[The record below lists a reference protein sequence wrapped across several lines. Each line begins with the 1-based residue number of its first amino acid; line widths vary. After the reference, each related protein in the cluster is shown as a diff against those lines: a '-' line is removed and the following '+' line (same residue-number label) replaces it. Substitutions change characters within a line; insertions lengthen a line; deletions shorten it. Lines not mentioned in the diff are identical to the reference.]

1 MKEIKELKLKRY
13 QRLEKRTFDILISI
27 IVIIFLLPIYFL
39 IAILV
44 KIDSKGKAIYLQE
57 RIGKNGKIFKIYK
70 FRTMIED
77 AEKETGPV
85 LEMKNDIRVTRIG
98 KILRRR
104 KLDELPQFFN
114 VLKGDMSIV
123 GPRPER
129 PYFANKIKENCKEFE
144 DREKFKPGITG
155 LACIELGYYA
165 DPEEKLKY
173 DLWYMENW
181 SMILDIKICIKTVK
195 LIFEKS
201 DRVLLSDI
209 NKINLK

>member
-1 MKEIKELKLKRY
+1 MKEIKEFKLKKY
-13 QRLEKRTFDILISI
+13 QRLQKRVFDVLISI

-39 IAILV
+39 IGILI
-44 KIDSKGKAIYLQE
+44 KIDSKGKVIYLQE
-57 RIGKNGKIFKIYK
+57 RIGKDGEIFKIYK

-85 LEMKNDIRVTRIG
+85 LENENDVRVTKIG
-98 KILRRR
+98 KALRKT

-114 VLKGDMSIV
+114 VLKGDMSVV

-129 PYFANKIKENCKEFE
+129 PYFANKIKEKYREFE
-144 DREKFKPGITG
+144 YREMFEPGITG

-173 DLWYMENW
+173 DLCYMENW
-181 SMILDIKICIKTVK
+181 NMKLDIQICIKTVK
-195 LIFEKS
+195 LIFQSFHK
-201 DRVLLSDI
+201 
-209 NKINLK
+209 K

>member
-1 MKEIKELKLKRY
+1 MKEIKDLKLKRY
-13 QRLEKRTFDILISI
+13 QRLQKRIFDILISI
-27 IVIIFLLPIYFL
+27 IAIICLSPIYFL

-44 KIDSKGKAIYLQE
+44 KIDSKGKVIYLQE
-57 RIGKNGKIFKIYK
+57 RIGQNGKIFNIYK

-129 PYFANKIKENCKEFE
+129 PYFANKIKENCRDFE
-144 DREKFKPGITG
+144 YREMFKPGIYGVSLYRIG
-155 LACIELGYYA
+155 LLC
-165 DPEEKLKY
+165 
-173 DLWYMENW
+173 
-181 SMILDIKICIKTVK
+181 
-195 LIFEKS
+195 
-201 DRVLLSDI
+201 
-209 NKINLK
+209 